1 MSPRLSHG
9 KQRGAEMTEQKWN
22 MNQDVQTI
30 VDGAIEALINEKI
43 EKINVLLDQ
52 LVAANVDALNATA
65 EITDLLKKN
74 FSLQDQNKFLR
85 EEIVRVKDQ
94 LNRYEKYGR

>member
-1 MSPRLSHG
+1 
-9 KQRGAEMTEQKWN
+9 MTEQKWN

>member
-1 MSPRLSHG
+1 
-9 KQRGAEMTEQKWN
+9 MTEQKWN

-52 LVAANVDALNATA
+52 LVVANVDALNATA